1 MSEVKKIVN
10 FNDEEFKI
18 IKDDVSSI
26 YQNVLN
32 TSFKRFF
39 ISNKYKWL
47 SYIILIVGII
57 LFITGITCTMIFKE
71 EPSKTIYFGL
81 IFSGFAIIIIAII
94 SFSIGQVFNNKIKN
108 AFRKHNT
115 KYIKM
120 AAHNA
125 FEQLEIKD
133 VSNNFTIIPQK
144 FLVFGSSMNHR
155 VWTEKVLVGNVNN
168 QDFNCGTMIEKIVR
182 VQKTGKS
189 TTNRTTYNRYL
200 YFTCHI
206 NPQDFVTTIKPE
218 TLGSRIIGSNRGDQL
233 ESSEFEKLFALD
245 YSDPIKL
252 RKLLVPKI
260 MSNMID
266 LATMQKPLPNIFVN
280 ETQVTLMYP
289 YMNIS
294 SPNSSNA
301 NLLNLIIKNSSEEEL
316 LNDVLAMLDFTL
328 NIVMYSYAWI
338 SSLELNSKLV
348 SKN

>member
-108 AFRKHNT
+108 CGFSSIMVLIVLAT
-115 KYIKM
+115 KVS
-120 AAHNA
+120 
-125 FEQLEIKD
+125 FD

-189 TTNRTTYNRYL
+189 TTIRTTYNRYL

-218 TLGSRIIGSNRGDQL
+218 TLGSRIMGSNRGDQL